1 MINIQT
7 AAYCSFFVVLADN
20 QIFTGNIILSFNLW
34 RIEYNVI
41 CTAGSKVNTTTA
53 HTLNDFFIRYADFN
67 NSINTDVISVKS
79 FSLRDSTRETV
90 KKETKTFQVASFE
103 GLEVSWIFQVELS
116 QASQQKV
123 VVEAPDFLMPYL
135 KVKVRDNKLIL
146 GVDNLPGN
154 IRRRVEKENH
164 AVRAIVAMPELSDLE
179 MSGASKVVAT
189 GDFQTTH
196 FEMEL
201 SGASSLKGLKMSAR
215 DADLECSGASK
226 FQMSG
231 KVNTL
236 EMDLSG
242 ASKGSWEGDASL
254 ADLDLSGSAKLD
266 MSGAFDNLKAEV
278 SAASNLQARGSLK
291 TLHLSCSGAAKAD
304 SGAAKADLVEC
315 PTKDLWVVLSGASSA
330 RVNALETLSAHV
342 SGASKC
348 QYKAGEKLQITEMDV
363 DRAASLKKL

>member
-1 MINIQT
+1 MKKIIT
-7 AAYCSFFVVLADN
+7 LFAAALMALAPAAASSN
-20 QIFTGNIILSFNLW
+20 P
-34 RIEYNVI
+34 
-41 CTAGSKVNTTTA
+41 
-53 HTLNDFFIRYADFN
+53 
-67 NSINTDVISVKS
+67 
-79 FSLRDSTRETV
+79 ETV

-164 AVRAIVAMPELSDLE
+164 TVRAIVAMPELSDLE

-266 MSGAFDNLKAEV
+266 MSGAFDNLKAEA

-291 TLHLSCSGAAKAD
+291 TLHLSC